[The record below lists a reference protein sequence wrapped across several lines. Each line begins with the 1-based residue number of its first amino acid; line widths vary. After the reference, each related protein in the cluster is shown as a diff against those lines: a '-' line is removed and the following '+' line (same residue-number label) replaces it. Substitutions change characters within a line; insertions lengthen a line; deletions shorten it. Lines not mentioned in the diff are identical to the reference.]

1 MKLYWRYK
9 KANGKYSWKPAKNA
23 TVYKEHRFVTVDL
36 EEEE

>member
-9 KANGKYSWKPAKNA
+9 KANGKYSWKPARTAMNDGFI
-23 TVYKEHRFVTVDL
+23 VVVDW